1 MKKKWPRD
9 DYTTLTCMYRRGRR
23 KEVGDA
29 SLSVISDADCS
40 IRGTAGGAKHWIA
53 RQTGCDD
60 GATFRA
66 LLVPRAWSSAPR
78 GPQALRA
85 RRMQQASELE
95 PSSGFSSATAATA
108 AVNAQ
113 Q

>member
-9 DYTTLTCMYRRGRR
+9 DYTTLRCMYRRGRR

-66 LLVPRAWSSAPR
+66 LLVPRAWASAPR
-78 GPQALRA
+78 GPQAQTQRVACSKRLNWNRA
-85 RRMQQASELE
+85 RGL
-95 PSSGFSSATAATA
+95 
-108 AVNAQ
+108 AVPPPPPQ
-113 Q
+113 R